1 MRMTASPSHSACI
14 SGAGLVPHHQPFLD
28 CTMATRDMVSRRKE
42 STAGE
47 NTAGENFKV
56 AVRVRPPIQRERVN
70 RAPPQCVSSL
80 NGGCVVIKGLELASG
95 AGE

>member
-1 MRMTASPSHSACI
+1 
-14 SGAGLVPHHQPFLD
+14 
-28 CTMATRDMVSRRKE
+28 MATRDVVSRRKE
-42 STAGE
+42 S
-47 NTAGENFKV
+47 TAGENFKV

-80 NGGCVVIKGLELASG
+80 NRGGVVIEGLASG